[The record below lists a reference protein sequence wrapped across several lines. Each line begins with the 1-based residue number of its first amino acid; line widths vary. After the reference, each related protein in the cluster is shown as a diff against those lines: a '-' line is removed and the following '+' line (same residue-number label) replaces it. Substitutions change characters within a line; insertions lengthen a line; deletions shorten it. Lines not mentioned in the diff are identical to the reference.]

1 VRSGRDEAVTEWDAN
16 PHPKRIQGMVLN
28 RALLGGTS
36 FGRSIV
42 FAADEFDTSSFSESL
57 GMLMEGSVKV
67 YKDCIQVVVS
77 G

>member
-1 VRSGRDEAVTEWDAN
+1 
-16 PHPKRIQGMVLN
+16 MVLN
-28 RALLGGTS
+28 SALLGGTS

-57 GMLMEGSVKV
+57 GMLMEGSFKV